1 MGTLLE
7 IKIFLELIREG
18 KPELTKINC
27 EENVEKAIGLM
38 LNKEYSQLP
47 VMKGDKMVGVI
58 SHESVAKTLFSFIE
72 TKSKPPS
79 KVRVKHCM
87 ERVSEV
93 FSIED
98 DLFSLLNTLAERS
111 FVFVSKRSIVTDII
125 TSYDALRFFRA
136 CGEDFLVLNDIE
148 NIMRKIIADKFDASS
163 FARSQNPA

>member
-1 MGTLLE
+1 
-7 IKIFLELIREG
+7 
-18 KPELTKINC
+18 
-27 EENVEKAIGLM
+27 
-38 LNKEYSQLP
+38 
-47 VMKGDKMVGVI
+47 
-58 SHESVAKTLFSFIE
+58 
-72 TKSKPPS
+72 
-79 KVRVKHCM
+79 M